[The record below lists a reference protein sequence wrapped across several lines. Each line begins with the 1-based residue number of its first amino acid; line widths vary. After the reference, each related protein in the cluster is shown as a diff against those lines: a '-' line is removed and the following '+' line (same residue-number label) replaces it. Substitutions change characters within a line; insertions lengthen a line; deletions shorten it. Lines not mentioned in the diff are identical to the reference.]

1 MHLISRAGEDA
12 VLGAFNRRSSRVE
25 PTRLYHQLL
34 EMAGDIKPVLIA
46 IASSANVFAGSEID
60 RMQVQQFVGLL
71 TRIAIRSGGGLILIA
86 HPSLTGIG
94 TDTGLSGSTQWH
106 NAVRA
111 RMYLRGVSDLVTAM
125 DSLRQL
131 ECRKNQHGPLSSSVT
146 MRWDDAAGLF
156 LPVGIADFA
165 AAERSK
171 AERLEKVKE
180 VFIAILCRYQKQ
192 NGKANDRPGANYA
205 PNKFS
210 KEKEAME
217 AGCSKEDLAQAML
230 DLLREEH
237 IYVEESGRPSHK
249 EYNLRI
255 KPGAEGQE

>member
-1 MHLISRAGEDA
+1 
-12 VLGAFNRRSSRVE
+12 VLGVYNRRSGRIE
-25 PTRLYHQLL
+25 PTRLYRQLL

-46 IASSANVFAGSEID
+46 IASSANVFSGNELD
-60 RMQVQQFVGLL
+60 RMQVQQFIGLL
-71 TRIAIRSGGGLILIA
+71 TKVAMRSGGGLVLIA
-86 HPSLTGIG
+86 HPSLTGII
-94 TDTGLSGSTQWH
+94 TDTGISGSTQWH

-111 RMYLRGVSDLVTAM
+111 RMYLRGAGDPAKANGQESAT
-125 DSLRQL
+125 DSLRKL
-131 ECRKNQHGPLSSSVT
+131 ECRKNQYGPFSSSVT
-146 MRWDDAAGLF
+146 MRWDADAGLF

-180 VFIAILCRYQKQ
+180 VFIAILRRYQKQ
-192 NGKANDRPGANYA
+192 NGKANDRAGANYA
-205 PNKFS
+205 PNKFF

-230 DLLREEH
+230 DLLRGER

-249 EYNLRI
+249 EYNLRL
-255 KPGAEGQE
+255 KPEAEGQE